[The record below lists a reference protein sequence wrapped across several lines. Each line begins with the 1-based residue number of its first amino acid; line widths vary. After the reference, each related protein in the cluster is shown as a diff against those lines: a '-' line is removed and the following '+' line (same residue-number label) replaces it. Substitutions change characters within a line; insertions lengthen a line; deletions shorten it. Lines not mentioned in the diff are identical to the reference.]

1 MEKLEKG
8 SDVNDNGSQQSGDA
22 SGDNNNNNN
31 TDNNSS
37 QEIIVGWEGPDD
49 PENPMNWAS
58 SRKTFTIVM
67 VSAVTFNM

>member
-1 MEKLEKG
+1 MEKMEKG
-8 SDVNDNGSQQSGDA
+8 SDANDDSQSGDA
-22 SGDNNNNNN
+22 GDQ
-31 TDNNSS
+31 TIT
-37 QEIIVGWEGPDD
+37 QEMIVGWEGPDD

>member
-1 MEKLEKG
+1 MEKVEKG
-8 SDVNDNGSQQSGDA
+8 SDAHDGSQSGDA
-22 SGDNNNNNN
+22 GDQ
-31 TDNNSS
+31 TAT